1 MRTNDKLTRVN
12 VMLNKSLL
20 KEVDEIARMRLE
32 DRSTAIRQLVMKTIK
47 KEKIELAVERFQE
60 GNVTLRE
67 AASMAGLDYWDFQS
81 ELDKKGIPIM
91 QDVSLARRR
100 IERITR
106 K

>member
-1 MRTNDKLTRVN
+1 
-12 VMLNKSLL
+12 MLNKSLL

-32 DRSTAIRQLVMKTIK
+32 DRSTAIRQLVMKTVK
-47 KEKIELAVERFQE
+47 KEKIELAAERFQE
-60 GNVTLRE
+60 GNITLRE

-81 ELDKKGIPIM
+81 ELDKRGIPIM